1 MVVSEENM
9 ERKEGFTL
17 FGLPILYFAI
27 ISVVILVSSYFNILP
42 KGMVGAFP
50 IIIILGLVLNYV
62 GDKLPIVNTYFGGG
76 AIVAIFVSAYLAW
89 AKILPPA
96 TTKLIS
102 SFMKGEGFLDFYIA
116 ALITGSMLSMNRK
129 LLIKAAFRYLPAII
143 GGVAVALGLAGAIGA
158 VSGYGALKAIL
169 YIAIPIMGGGMGAGA
184 VPLAQIFGSSL
195 KTAPEAILSVMVPA
209 VALGNAMSIVAG
221 GLLDRLGKKMTSLT
235 GEGQMLRGFSTTED
249 DMALESKE
257 EAAKRNIIDLQVM
270 GIGLLAS
277 TTFMVWGRIIQKLCP
292 SIHFYAWMILTVAIC
307 KAFDI
312 VPEKIS
318 NGCYQWFQF
327 IMKNFTA
334 PLLVGIGVAYTDMG
348 TILQALTPTY
358 ILLVFATV
366 LGAIIGSSIMGYV
379 VGFYPIEAAI
389 TAGLCMA
396 NMGGTGDVAVLSA
409 SKRMVVMPFAQISS
423 RIGGAFML
431 VLSSVILQALK

>member
-1 MVVSEENM
+1 MADENM
-9 ERKEGFTL
+9 EKKEGFTL
-17 FGLPILYFAI
+17 FGMPFPYFAI
-27 ISVVILVSSYFNILP
+27 TSVVVLAASYLGYLP

-50 IIIILGLVLNYV
+50 IIIILGVILNYI
-62 GDKLPIVNTYFGGG
+62 GDRIPIINTYFGGG
-76 AIVAIFVSAYLAW
+76 AIVAIFVSAWMAW
-89 AKILPPA
+89 SKALPPA
-96 TTKLIS
+96 TSKIVS

-129 LLIKAAFRYLPAII
+129 LLIKAAFRYLPAIL
-143 GGVAVALGLAGAIGA
+143 GGVACAMGLAGLVGA

-184 VPLAQIFGSSL
+184 VPLSQIFSSSL
-195 KTAPEAILSVMVPA
+195 NTTPEAILSVMVPA
-209 VALGNAMSIVAG
+209 VALGNAMSIGAG
-221 GLLDRLGKKMTSLT
+221 GLLNRLGKMHPSLT
-235 GEGQMLRGFSTTED
+235 GEGQMLRGFSTSED
-249 DMALESKE
+249 DMAVETKE
-257 EAAKRNIIDLQVM
+257 EADSKNKLDLQTM
-270 GIGLLAS
+270 GIGLFVA
-277 TTFMVWGRIIQKLCP
+277 TGFMVWGHIIQKMVP
-292 SIHFYAWMILTVAIC
+292 SIHYYAWMILTVALC
-307 KAFDI
+307 KAFNL

-348 TILQALTPTY
+348 TIIKSLTPIY
-358 ILLVFATV
+358 ILLVLATV
-366 LGAIIGSSIMGYV
+366 VGAIIGSSVLGYV

-431 VLSSVILQALK
+431 VLSSVILQVLK